1 MTGERTP
8 DTLRGIIPRGCEEM
22 FKRISSNTDPNVSY
36 DVKVSFLEMYNEKLQ
51 DLLDPKTKKTINI
64 RESTKK
70 GVYVENAVEEAVTSY
85 AEIEQLLDEG
95 NKSRT
100 VAATNM
106 NATSSRSHSILTI
119 YFTRKQV
126 CSLIIYNTITFLTI
140 LTPIFNRLQM
150 GIEHSEMLV

>member
-1 MTGERTP
+1 
-8 DTLRGIIPRGCEEM
+8 M